1 MWSDNRSILHLDL
14 DTFFV
19 SVERLRNSKLNGKP
33 LIIGGRHGR
42 GVVASCSYE
51 TRKFGVH
58 SAMPMRMALQLCPQ
72 AIVISGDMEAYSYY
86 SRLITDVIAGQ
97 APLFEKSS
105 IDEFYLDLTGMDRFF
120 GCFKWAHELRETI
133 IRESGLPLSFGLSV
147 NKTVSK
153 VATGEAKPNNEKY
166 VPRGKEKMFLAPLS
180 IRKIP
185 MIGDK
190 TYRTLRMRGIEKV
203 ITLSQTPP
211 QYLEQLL
218 GKPGLVL
225 WKKANGIDNAPVLP
239 YSEAKSISTEQ
250 TFQEDTIDVKKLRQI
265 LTGMTEKLTYA
276 LRESDKLTACVT
288 VKIRYS
294 NFDTETRQARIPYT
308 ACDHTLIR
316 RVLEL
321 FDRLY
326 QRRMLLRLVGVR
338 FSSLVSGSYQISL
351 FDDTPEQVNLYQAM
365 DRIRRKHGM
374 DKIMRA
380 TGLGIYNRRDRI
392 NDLFTLKNSQTV

>member
-1 MWSDNRSILHLDL
+1 MKFRNVLHLDL

-19 SVERLRNSKLNGKP
+19 SVERLRNSQLEGKP
-33 LIIGGRHGR
+33 LIIGGKNGR

-51 TRKFGVH
+51 TRRFGVH

-72 AIVISGDMEAYSYY
+72 ATVISGDMEAYSNS
-86 SRLITDVIAGQ
+86 SREITEIISEE

-105 IDEFYLDLTGMDRFF
+105 IDEFYLDVSGMDKFF
-120 GCFKWAHELRETI
+120 GCLQWSHELRSRIIKET
-133 IRESGLPLSFGLSV
+133 GLPISFGLSI

-166 VPRGKEKMFLAPLS
+166 IPAGKERPFLAPLS

-190 TYRTLRMRGIEKV
+190 TYQMLRMRGVEK
-203 ITLSQTPP
+203 IATLSQMPV
-211 QYLEQLL
+211 QYLQQLL
-218 GKPGLVL
+218 GKNGTAI
-225 WKKANGIDNAPVLP
+225 WKKANGIDNSPVIP

-250 TFQEDTIDVKKLRQI
+250 TFQQDTIDIVRLKQI
-265 LTGMTEKLTYA
+265 LTGMTEKLAFT
-276 LRESDKLTACVT
+276 LRDEERLTSCVT

-294 NFDTETRQARIPYT
+294 NFDTETRQLRIPYT
-308 ACDHTLIR
+308 ASDH
-316 RVLEL
+316 VLMRTVLDL

-338 FSSLVSGSYQISL
+338 FSALVHGSHQISL
-351 FDDTPEQVNLYQAM
+351 FDETPEQVNLYQAM
-365 DRIRRKHGM
+365 DKIRRRHGM
-374 DKIMRA
+374 DMVMRA
-380 TGLGIYNRRDRI
+380 SSMQVYNRRERI
-392 NDLFTLKNSQTV
+392 NDLHTLKYASR